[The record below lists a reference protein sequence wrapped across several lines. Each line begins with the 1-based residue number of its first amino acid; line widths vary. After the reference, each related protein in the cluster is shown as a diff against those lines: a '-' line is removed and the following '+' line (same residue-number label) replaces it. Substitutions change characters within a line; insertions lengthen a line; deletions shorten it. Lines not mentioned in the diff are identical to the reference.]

1 MLYYTLTMQAVLE
14 QLHESIQHALALGL
28 SRAGGLEPLRDA
40 LAAIQPYESLAP
52 LAESLQR
59 VLETSDSRVQLN
71 ELARLHYACE
81 QCLARLQTRS
91 LPTLDPGLLREPT
104 CQTAAPA
111 FAEPFVALF
120 RGEASLLETLPAIYQ
135 IVDAWQPNDPLL
147 PLQLTLAHSGT
158 APIAIQKLQSLQQ
171 DARPVL
177 IRLANSKS
185 PMTRLRACELLLGFT
200 EPRATAALRAALPN
214 APRALPLFQKL
225 RARPDLQ
232 TLFVK
237 PDAPRLEQWL
247 AALHDRQQLRQML
260 QRTEAQIMLLPP
272 DAPILQ
278 TLLAKIR
285 ELTRAELDYWRVVA
299 LIPHEQIT
307 RMLIAEN
314 WFNII
319 GFEHFLATLDYR
331 LTPLILST
339 NTRFWSS
346 ELNQLARL
354 GDAALL
360 PYVLF
365 ENHNSLRRY
374 GEPAEILKRN

>member
-1 MLYYTLTMQAVLE
+1 MQTVLE

-40 LAAIQPYESLAP
+40 LAAIKPYESLAP

-59 VLETSDSRVQLN
+59 VLGTSDPRVQLN

-81 QCLARLQTRS
+81 QCLARLHTRS
-91 LPTLDPGLLREPT
+91 LPARDAGLISEPT
-104 CQTAAPA
+104 RQTAAPA
-111 FAEPFVALF
+111 LAEPFVALF

-135 IVDAWQPNDPLL
+135 IVEAWQPNEPLL

-158 APIAIQKLQSLQQ
+158 APIAIQKLQAIGQ
-171 DARPVL
+171 DALPVL
-177 IRLANSKS
+177 IRLVNSKS
-185 PMTRLRACELLLGFT
+185 PMTRLRACELLLGVS
-200 EPRATAALRAALPN
+200 EPKATAALRAALPK
-214 APRALPLFQKL
+214 ASRALPLFQKL
-225 RARPDLQ
+225 RSRPDLQ
-232 TLFVK
+232 TLFVA
-237 PDAPRLEQWL
+237 PDAPKLEQWL

-260 QRTEAQIMLLPP
+260 QRTDAQIMLLPP
-272 DAPILQ
+272 DAPVIHA
-278 TLLAKIR
+278 LLAKIR
-285 ELTRAELDYWRVVA
+285 ELTRAELDYWRTVA

-307 RMLIAEN
+307 RLLLAEN
-314 WFNII
+314 WFNIV

-339 NTRFWSS
+339 NTRFWGS

-354 GDAALL
+354 GDAAFL